1 LNAYSVQNV
10 VTYDTIIDFENPE
23 EKLLPGETAY
33 VSIPTGHAED
43 ALLVPNA
50 AMTVA
55 PPYPPEEL
63 ERIYRERHIPA
74 VAHTTHAGG
83 RQVVWRLSAADS
95 LEPLAIR
102 VGISDYASSQ
112 VLEGDLK
119 PGDSVVTGVASSSG
133 AAAGRAPIPG
143 RAPAAKK

>member
-1 LNAYSVQNV
+1 MLKSSGAPS
-10 VTYDTIIDFENPE
+10 PL
-23 EKLLPGETAY
+23 KPGETAY

-55 PPYPPEEL
+55 SPFPPEEL
-63 ERIYRERHIPA
+63 DKIYKNHKVPPA
-74 VAHTTHAGG
+74 AHTTHAGG
-83 RQVVWRLSAADS
+83 RQVVWRLAPGDR
-95 LEPLAIR
+95 LEPIAIR

-119 PGDSVVTGVASSSG
+119 AGDSVVTAVTSAVGSS
-133 AAAGRAPIPG
+133 GRAPIPG
-143 RAPAAKK
+143 RAPAGKR